1 MKKILLMLAAAAV
14 TGASCLSMSA
24 ETVYVN
30 ETSKVGTSQDAWH
43 ATGTPGGAN
52 AKQVTPLGGTSVTI
66 RERYFNN
73 SGSWGESVNM
83 LTENFTPLYQT
94 ITGLQ
99 AGTYKAAFYVS
110 AHNANNA
117 GGTLAADNET
127 ANVAYVK
134 IGDSEVTK
142 TFKSIVNKDLTADEP
157 FLVTFDNL
165 NLAEGQDLT
174 MGIKVIE
181 AKATNWYTI
190 QISSLQRVA
199 TDDEALTTEIATL
212 NGYKETLNAL
222 VAKYP
227 YASAATLEALQT
239 LVTKTESVDTASLA
253 AVSALNTEIAA
264 YLDNASNERKL
275 AEEDA
280 VFAGLE
286 TETNKAARI
295 TINNPDAAVE
305 MVKSDGENHIDTNGG
320 WSWFTNGNTNFQSAK
335 SGESPTLADGTEIPN
350 YFDGWGGGGW
360 RIGVQQ
366 NVNLEPGD
374 YRLSVLS
381 RAQSGLM
388 YFRML
393 VVPDKDATERLDC
406 FIENTSDAVTSNEV
420 LGNVVKLT
428 DNGAGGG
435 VFGRGWD
442 MSVLDFTIPES
453 AAPKG
458 AMAEAAATKK
468 VCIAVQAG
476 TDSNHPGK
484 WQGFTHFQLVK
495 KPKDIGSG
503 ISGTVVEDV
512 NAPVEYFDLNGIR
525 VNADNLK
532 KGIYIK
538 RQGNKVTKIIK

>member
-1 MKKILLMLAAAAV
+1 MKKILPMLAAAAV

-134 IGDSEVTK
+134 IGDNEVTK

-227 YASAATLEALQT
+227 YASSTTLGALQT
-239 LVTKTESVDTASLA
+239 LIAKTESVDTTSLA

-280 VFAGLE
+280 VLASLNA
-286 TETNKAARI
+286 TPI
-295 TINNPDAAVE
+295 TIVNPNADQPEAQDTAWKWYKGGSSDFSQKSAENNRPTL
-305 MVKSDGENHIDTNGG
+305 SDGTTI
-320 WSWFTNGNTNFQSAK
+320 NT
-335 SGESPTLADGTEIPN
+335 
-350 YFDGWGGGGW
+350 YFDGWDDSQNW
-360 RIGVQQ
+360 RFGVQQ
-366 NVNLEPGD
+366 NVELEPGE
-374 YRLSVLS
+374 YRLSVMY
-381 RAQSGLM
+381 RAGGLLK
-388 YFRML
+388 YFRL
-393 VVPDKDATERLDC
+393 IAAPDHDAAERLGYFEKD
-406 FIENTSDAVTSNEV
+406 NDSDVTDPHTNLSKIT
-420 LGNVVKLT
+420 G
-428 DNGAGGG
+428 GAGE
-435 VFGRGWD
+435 VFGNGWAID
-442 MSVLDFTIPES
+442 HLDFKIEEPT
-453 AAPKG
+453 APASDMYKE
-458 AMAEAAATKK
+458 EAAKK
-468 VCIAVQAG
+468 NVCIAAMAA
-476 TDSNHPGK
+476 TWSK
-484 WQGFTHFQLVK
+484 AEKSSSARWASFTHFQLVK